1 MSYQHHDTGKK
12 GEDMAVTYLQQLN
25 FTILHRNWR
34 HARYEID
41 VIAARDNILHII
53 EVKTRTNLLF
63 GHPEE
68 SISKKKINYMLKC
81 ARAYMYLNPQWREV
95 QYNILSI
102 TLLPN
107 QPPDYFFIEDV
118 YL

>member
-12 GEDMAVTYLQQLN
+12 GEDMAVDYLKQLN

-34 HARYEID
+34 YARFEVD
-41 VIAARDNILHII
+41 VIAGRDNMLHII

-68 SISKKKINYMLKC
+68 SVSKKKINNMLRSAK
-81 ARAYMYLNPQWREV
+81 AYMQQHPQWRQV
-95 QYNILSI
+95 QFNILSI
-102 TLLPN
+102 TLLKGQEPEF
-107 QPPDYFFIEDV
+107 FFIEDV